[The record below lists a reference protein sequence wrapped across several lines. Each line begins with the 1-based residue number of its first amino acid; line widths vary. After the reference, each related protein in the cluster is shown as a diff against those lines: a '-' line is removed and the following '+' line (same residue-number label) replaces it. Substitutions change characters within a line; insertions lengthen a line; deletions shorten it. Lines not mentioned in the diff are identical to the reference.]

1 MWTVIDKTR
10 ILAVLDVLNPTVVMK
25 LVFRNHPWLVWI
37 LIMVCSVHAF
47 ASGSPPEPLALHSS
61 LAFPQAVITNT
72 HTIHIPFK
80 LAGRLIAVEA
90 RIDTFEGTFILD
102 TGAQRLLLNQSYF
115 RGRSRPNISA
125 AIGNTGMVE
134 SVTEKRVDSLHW
146 DNLFFENLEA
156 NVLDLSHIERKKN
169 IRLLGIIGFDVF
181 KDFEIFLDFQL
192 RQLILTRLDKDGFR
206 LDPDALWETPYDSLD
221 FKLYRHLIILEGDVD
236 GTPLRFSLDSG
247 AELNLLDRRVK
258 RKVLDSFDIIR
269 RVKMLGA
276 GQNTI
281 EVLAGTLY
289 GIRCGNQQEPEMRT
303 LLTNLTEMNVSFNI
317 RLDGVL
323 GYEFLSSRRTL
334 INYKRKKLFF
344 FQMQRP

>member
-1 MWTVIDKTR
+1 
-10 ILAVLDVLNPTVVMK
+10 MK
-25 LVFRNHPWLVWI
+25 LIFRNHPWLVWI
-37 LIMVCSVHAF
+37 LTLACPLQGLS
-47 ASGSPPEPLALHSS
+47 SGSPPGAFSLHSG
-61 LAFPQAVITNT
+61 LAFPQAVVTNT
-72 HTIHIPFK
+72 HTIHIPFQ
-80 LAGRLIAVEA
+80 LVGRLIAVEA
-90 RIDTFEGTFILD
+90 RIDTLSGTFILD

-115 RGRSRPNISA
+115 SGRSRPGISA
-125 AIGNTGMVE
+125 AIGNTGVVE
-134 SVTEKRVDSLHW
+134 SVAEKRVDSLHW
-146 DNLFFENLEA
+146 DNLFFHDVQA

-181 KDFEIFLDFQL
+181 KEFEVFLDFQL
-192 RQLILTRLDKDGFR
+192 KQLILTRLDKDGFR
-206 LDPDALWETPYDSLD
+206 LDPDAMWETPYDSLD
-221 FKLYRHLIILEGDVD
+221 FKLYRHMIILEGEVD
-236 GTPLRFSLDSG
+236 GTTLRFSLDSG

-258 RKVLDSFDIIR
+258 RKVLDSFEVIR

-289 GIRCGNQQEPEMRT
+289 GVRCGNQHEPEMRT

>member
-1 MWTVIDKTR
+1 
-10 ILAVLDVLNPTVVMK
+10 
-25 LVFRNHPWLVWI
+25 
-37 LIMVCSVHAF
+37 MVCSLQAI
-47 ASGSPPEPLALHSS
+47 ASGSPPEPLSLHSS
-61 LAFPQAVITNT
+61 LAFPQAVVTNT

-80 LAGRLIAVEA
+80 LVGRLIAVEA
-90 RIDTFEGTFILD
+90 RIDTLYGTFILD
-102 TGAQRLLLNQSYF
+102 TGAERLLLNQSYF

-125 AIGNTGMVE
+125 AVGNTGLVE
-134 SVTEKRVDSLHW
+134 SITEKRVDSLHW
-146 DNLFFENLEA
+146 DNLFFHDVQA

-169 IRLLGIIGFDVF
+169 IRLLGIIGFEVF
-181 KDFEIFLDFQL
+181 KDFEVFLDFQL
-192 RQLILTRLDKDGFR
+192 NQLILTRLDKNGFR
-206 LDPDALWETPYDSLD
+206 LDPDAIWETPYDSLD
-221 FKLYRHLIILEGDVD
+221 FKLYRHMIILEGEVD
-236 GTPLRFSLDSG
+236 GTTLRFSLDSG

-258 RKVLDSFDIIR
+258 RKILDSFEVIR

-289 GIRCGNQQEPEMRT
+289 GVRCGNQHETEMRT